1 MGAWPLKLINALIAI
16 SILAAV
22 AVVAAMAVSLA
33 ILAPSVSVGE
43 PQISSSPSNASIS
56 FSVPFVA
63 ANPGVFA
70 INGPTVRVTLESSEA
85 VLLSFSS
92 EPIAIPPGSPSRSYS
107 FAISVNLSDLPA
119 DELRRLVTS
128 EDTLVLNASASI
140 GMFPLAGVGASVD
153 ASAEW
158 SPIVANLTFLA
169 PEVEPLN
176 LTHARVTLPFTFIN
190 PSDLE
195 VPAVVEGNLTSTY
208 GASAHFSEALAIQS
222 NSPNYGAVSADIPL
236 PANMTPYLFSNA
248 TLGFSASASVALL
261 GIVQIPFNATRDLAW
276 GAPMA
281 NLTFG
286 DPSAGPINST
296 HSLITVP
303 FSFYNA
309 NDILTAEG
317 SFAAA
322 LLLPN
327 GTVAGAS
334 GRVDFFAPPHTAFA
348 SNVAFEIPNAAASPS
363 YTLIASFETPYGSFQ
378 MEVAI
383 DG

>member
-16 SILAAV
+16 SILAAI
-22 AVVAAMAVSLA
+22 AVVAAMVVSLA
-33 ILAPSVSVGE
+33 LLAPSVSVGE
-43 PQISSSPSNASIS
+43 LQISTSPSNASIS
-56 FSVPFVA
+56 VLVPFVA
-63 ANPGVFA
+63 ANPGIFA
-70 INGPTVRVTLESSEA
+70 INGPAVRVTLESSEA

-92 EPIAIPPGSPSRSYS
+92 APITIPPGSPSRSYS
-107 FAISVNLSDLPA
+107 FTIGVDLSDLPA

-128 EDTLVLNASASI
+128 EDTLLLKASASI
-140 GMFPLAGVGASVD
+140 GMFPLAGVGASVA
-153 ASAEW
+153 ASAKW
-158 SPIVANLTFLA
+158 SPIVANLTFLD

-176 LTHARVTLPFTFIN
+176 FTHARVTLPFTFIN

-195 VPAVVEGNLTSTY
+195 ASAVIEGNLTSTY
-208 GASAHFSEALAIQS
+208 GASARFSEALTIRS
-222 NSPNYGAVSADIPL
+222 NSPNYGTVSADIPL
-236 PANMTPYLFSNA
+236 PVNMTPYLFSNA
-248 TLGFSASASVALL
+248 TLGFSASAAVALL
-261 GIVQIPFNATRDLAW
+261 GVVQIPFNATCALAW

-286 DPSAGPINST
+286 AAAAGPINST
-296 HSLITVP
+296 HSLIAVP

-334 GRVDFFAPPHTAFA
+334 GLVACLAPPHTTFE
-348 SNVAFEIPNAAASPS
+348 SNVAFEIPNASASPS

>member
-22 AVVAAMAVSLA
+22 AVVAAMAVSLVL
-33 ILAPSVSVGE
+33 LAPSVSVGE
-43 PQISSSPSNASIS
+43 PQISASPSNASIS
-56 FSVPFVA
+56 VSVPFVA

-70 INGPTVRVTLESSEA
+70 INGPAVCVTLESSEA

-92 EPIAIPPGSPSRSYS
+92 EPITIPPGSPSRNYS

-128 EDTLVLNASASI
+128 EDTLVLKASASI
-140 GMFPLAGVGASVD
+140 EMFPLAGVGASVD

-190 PSDLE
+190 PSDLD
-195 VPAVVEGNLTSTY
+195 VPAVIEGNLTSTY
-208 GASAHFSEALAIQS
+208 GASAHFSEALTIQS
-222 NSPNYGAVSADIPL
+222 NSPNYGTVLADIPL
-236 PANMTPYLFSNA
+236 PANMTPYLLSNA

-261 GIVQIPFNATRDLAW
+261 GIVQIPFNATCDLAW
-276 GAPMA
+276 GAPLA

-286 DPSAGPINST
+286 DPAAGPINST
-296 HSLITVP
+296 HSLIAVP
-303 FSFYNA
+303 FSFFNA
-309 NDILTAEG
+309 NGILTAEG
-317 SFAAA
+317 SFDAV

-334 GRVDFFAPPHTAFA
+334 GQVDFLAPPHTAFE

-363 YTLIASFETPYGSFQ
+363 YTLVAIFGTPYGSFQ
-378 MEVAI
+378 MEVVI

>member
-22 AVVAAMAVSLA
+22 ALVAAMAVSLVL
-33 ILAPSVSVGE
+33 LAPSVSVGE
-43 PQISSSPSNASIS
+43 PQIYASPSNASIS
-56 FSVPFVA
+56 VSVPFVA

-70 INGPTVRVTLESSEA
+70 INGPAVRVTLESSEA

-92 EPIAIPPGSPSRSYS
+92 EPITIPPGSPSRNYS

-128 EDTLVLNASASI
+128 EDTLVLKASASI

-195 VPAVVEGNLTSTY
+195 VPAVIEGNLTSTY

-222 NSPNYGAVSADIPL
+222 NSPNYGTVLADIPL
-236 PANMTPYLFSNA
+236 PANMTPYLLSNA
-248 TLGFSASASVALL
+248 TLCFSASASVALL
-261 GIVQIPFNATRDLAW
+261 GIVQIPFNATCDLAW
-276 GAPMA
+276 GAPLA

-286 DPSAGPINST
+286 GPAAGPINST
-296 HSLITVP
+296 PSLIAVP
-303 FSFYNA
+303 FSFFNA
-309 NDILTAEG
+309 NGILTAEG
-317 SFAAA
+317 SFDAV

-334 GRVDFFAPPHTAFA
+334 GQVDFLAPPHTPFE

-363 YTLIASFETPYGSFQ
+363 YTLVAIFGTPYGSFQ